1 MERRAEDVVRRH
13 AGTQSRRLFRGEQ
26 FTVLAKEP
34 LNVFAAAT
42 GELLRT
48 FLVSL
53 ERGETPPCNAA
64 DNRHT
69 LALMLGAYES
79 DAKRMPISMG

>member
-1 MERRAEDVVRRH
+1 MKRRISLLCGVVAVLLVAFLAPLVRAWER
-13 AGTQSRRLFRGEQ
+13 
-26 FTVLAKEP
+26 EP

-42 GELLRT
+42 RELLRT